1 MFKEIGAFIDT
12 VGSTVGTTIRRALND
27 EFTGPEGYLDDEDDE
42 LSDGLSDKLP
52 WDKVNKIKVKID
64 SEDGDED
71 NDRDWRIVET
81 NSED

>member
-27 EFTGPEGYLDDEDDE
+27 EFTGPEGYLDDE

-52 WDKVNKIKVKID
+52 WDKVNKI
-64 SEDGDED
+64 
-71 NDRDWRIVET
+71 RLR
-81 NSED
+81 

>member
-27 EFTGPEGYLDDEDDE
+27 EFTGPEGYLPFDDE

-52 WDKVNKIKVKID
+52 WDKVNEIKVKID

-71 NDRDWRIVET
+71 NDREWRIVET

>member
-27 EFTGPEGYLDDEDDE
+27 EFTGPEGDLDDE
-42 LSDGLSDKLP
+42 LDGLSDKLP

-71 NDRDWRIVET
+71 NDREWRIVET